1 MGSSLT
7 GITEALEGFLG
18 IQGHWQKIKRDT
30 GYFCKYLKGY
40 GILGSVLAIWGTMLS
55 EFWGYLPYL
64 F

>member
-18 IQGHWQKIKRDT
+18 IQGHWKIFLRDT

-40 GILGSVLAIWGTMLS
+40 EILGSVLGTWGTMLS
-55 EFWGYLPYL
+55 EFLGYLPYS